1 MTELYRRPDE
11 YDLEHV
17 GDDEDVAFYVALARS
32 LRPKSVLELACGT
45 GRITVPLAEEGAR
58 SGFSVVGLD
67 SEANMLKQ
75 ARDKAAQ
82 MPATAR
88 KRLRLVRGDMRKW
101 HVRDAFDLIVVPCS
115 SISHLLELQDQ
126 LEVWRRAFHNLAPGG
141 RFVVETSMP
150 SFSAYADSFA
160 NPPRTLV
167 EIDRDVTDEPR
178 KIRLIRRRTVGYLPY
193 EQRARIRFLY
203 EKYHR
208 KSLIESYID
217 DFESHVYF
225 PRELRLLFLHTG
237 FEIEDFFGDYNRRPV
252 RASSQLMIMIG
263 RKPNAGRGVDRT
275 TGRSSAD

>member
-17 GDDEDVAFYVALARS
+17 GDEEDVVFYVGLAKS
-32 LRPKSVLELACGT
+32 LHPKSVLELASGT

-75 ARDKAAQ
+75 ARDKAAHI
-82 MPATAR
+82 PAAAR
-88 KRLRLVRGDMRKW
+88 KRLKLVHGDMRKW
-101 HVRDAFDLIVVPCS
+101 HGREPFDLIVVPCA

-126 LEVWRRAFHNLAPGG
+126 LDVWRQAFQNLAPGG
-141 RFVVETSMP
+141 RFVVETVMP
-150 SFSAYADSFA
+150 NFSGYADSFS

-167 EIDRDVTDEPR
+167 EIDRDVTDARR
-178 KIRLIRRRTVGYLPY
+178 KIRLVRRKTVNYMPN
-193 EQRARIRFLY
+193 EQRAQIRFLY
-203 EKYHR
+203 EKYRR
-208 KSLIESYID
+208 KSLVECYID

-225 PRELRLLFLHTG
+225 PRELRLLYLHAG
-237 FEIEDFFGDYNRRPV
+237 FEIEDVFGDYNRRPL

-263 RKPNAGRGVDRT
+263 RRPAAADRSN
-275 TGRSSAD
+275 GSG

>member
-17 GDDEDVAFYVALARS
+17 GDEEDVIFYLSLARS
-32 LRPKSVLELACGT
+32 LKPKSVLELACGT

-67 SEANMLKQ
+67 SETNMLKQ
-75 ARDKAAQ
+75 ARDKAAH
-82 MPATAR
+82 MSEAAR
-88 KRLRLVRGDMRKW
+88 KRLKLVHGDMRKW
-101 HVRDAFDLIVVPCS
+101 HGRQAFDLIVVPCA
-115 SISHLLELQDQ
+115 SITHLLDLDEQVD
-126 LEVWRRAFHNLAPGG
+126 VWRRAFQNLAPGG
-141 RFVVETSMP
+141 RFVVETVMP
-150 SFSAYADSFA
+150 NFSAYADSFA

-167 EIDRDVTDEPR
+167 EIDRDVTDER
-178 KIRLIRRRTVGYLPY
+178 RQIRLVRRRTVNYVPY

-208 KSLIESYID
+208 KSLIECYID

-237 FEIEDFFGDYNRRPV
+237 FEIEDFFGDYNRRPL
-252 RASSQLMIMIG
+252 RATSQLMIMIG
-263 RKPNAGRGVDRT
+263 RRPGG
-275 TGRSSAD
+275 G

>member
-1 MTELYRRPDE
+1 MTDLYRRPRE

-17 GDDEDVAFYVALARS
+17 GDDEDVVFYVGLAKS
-32 LRPKSVLELACGT
+32 LHPKSVLELACGT

-75 ARDKAAQ
+75 ARDKARHMSGA
-82 MPATAR
+82 AR
-88 KRLRLVRGDMRKW
+88 KRLNLVHGDMRKW
-101 HVRDAFDLIVVPCS
+101 HGREPFDLIIVPCG
-115 SISHLLELQDQ
+115 SISHLLDLRDQ
-126 LEVWRRAFHNLAPGG
+126 LDAWRQAFQNLAPAG
-141 RFVVETSMP
+141 RFVVETVMP
-150 SFSAYADSFA
+150 NFSAYVDSFL

-167 EIDRDVTDEPR
+167 EIDRDVTDERR
-178 KIRLIRRRTVGYLPY
+178 KIRLVRRKTVNYLPD
-193 EQRARIRFLY
+193 EQRAQIRFLY

-225 PRELRLLFLHTG
+225 PRELRLLFLNSG
-237 FEIEDFFGDYNRRPV
+237 FEIEDVFGDYNRRPL

-263 RKPNAGRGVDRT
+263 KKPAGRTFKENGKN
-275 TGRSSAD
+275 SSD

>member
-1 MTELYRRPDE
+1 MTDLYRRPRE

-17 GDDEDVAFYVALARS
+17 GDDEDVVFYVGLAKS
-32 LRPKSVLELACGT
+32 LHPKSVLELACGT

-75 ARDKAAQ
+75 ARDKARHMSGA
-82 MPATAR
+82 AR
-88 KRLRLVRGDMRKW
+88 KRLKLVHGDMRKW
-101 HVRDAFDLIVVPCS
+101 HGREPFDLIIVPCG
-115 SISHLLELQDQ
+115 SISHLLDLQDQ
-126 LEVWRRAFHNLAPGG
+126 LDAWRQAFQNLAPAG
-141 RFVVETSMP
+141 RFVVETVMP
-150 SFSAYADSFA
+150 NFSAYVDSFL

-167 EIDRDVTDEPR
+167 EIDRDVTDERR
-178 KIRLIRRRTVGYLPY
+178 KIRLVRRKTVNYLPD
-193 EQRARIRFLY
+193 EQRAQIRFLY

-225 PRELRLLFLHTG
+225 PRELRLLFLNCG
-237 FEIEDFFGDYNRRPV
+237 FEIEDVFGDYNRRPL

-263 RKPNAGRGVDRT
+263 KKPAGRTFKENGKN
-275 TGRSSAD
+275 SSD

>member
-17 GDDEDVAFYVALARS
+17 GDEEDVAFYVALARS

-75 ARDKAAQ
+75 ARDKAAR
-82 MPATAR
+82 MPAAAR
-88 KRLRLVRGDMRKW
+88 KRLKLVQGDMRKW
-101 HVRDAFDLIVVPCS
+101 HVREAFDLIVVPCA
-115 SISHLLELQDQ
+115 SITHLLELQDQ

-141 RFVVETSMP
+141 RFVVETIMP
-150 SFSAYADSFA
+150 NFSAYVDSFA

-178 KIRLIRRRTVGYLPY
+178 KIRLIRRRTVNYLPY
-193 EQRARIRFLY
+193 EQRAQIRFLY

-208 KSLIESYID
+208 KSLVESYID

-237 FEIEDFFGDYNRRPV
+237 FEIEDFFGDYNRRPL

-263 RKPNAGRGVDRT
+263 KKP
-275 TGRSSAD
+275 ADG

>member
-1 MTELYRRPDE
+1 MTDLYRRPDE

-17 GDDEDVAFYVALARS
+17 GDEEDVVFYVGLARS
-32 LRPKSVLELACGT
+32 LKPKSVLELACGT

-75 ARDKAAQ
+75 ARDKAAHIS
-82 MPATAR
+82 AAAR
-88 KRLRLVRGDMRKW
+88 KRLKLVHGDMRKW
-101 HVRDAFDLIVVPCS
+101 HGREPFDLVVVPCA
-115 SISHLLELQDQ
+115 SISHLLDLQDQ
-126 LEVWRRAFHNLAPGG
+126 LEVWRQAFQNLASGG
-141 RFVVETSMP
+141 RFIVETVMP
-150 SFSAYADSFA
+150 NFSAYADSFL

-167 EIDRDVTDEPR
+167 EIDRDVTDERR
-178 KIRLIRRRTVGYLPY
+178 KVRLVRRKTVNYVPN
-193 EQRARIRFLY
+193 EQRAQIRFLY

-208 KSLIESYID
+208 KSLIECYID

-237 FEIEDFFGDYNRRPV
+237 FEIEDVFGDYNRRPL

-263 RKPNAGRGVDRT
+263 RKPPGGKAMSNGQG
-275 TGRSSAD
+275 G